1 MLSFSLSSL
10 PSVTPSI
17 LKAMSERQ
25 FEFTSFKRVRVAMGT
40 WNVNGGKQFRSNI
53 LGTSELTDWLL
64 DSPKLSGVSE
74 FQGKTSESIR
84 YCNSYCL
91 SRICKSE
98 HQVWWPLPFRV
109 NASSWRAFSANP
121 KGCIQPHLDLYSLFC
136 ILHFILFLRFSILG
150 YLFWGE
156 TLCLGAPGIVSLF
169 FILPFLSSIEGSCV
183 SSLLKLATEFHMYW
197 TQSVTVIY
205 FKILLRKMKSECSI
219 I

>member
-1 MLSFSLSSL
+1 MEGSSFEATSSVPASWQTGCWILQSSL
-10 PSVTPSI
+10 
-17 LKAMSERQ
+17 
-25 FEFTSFKRVRVAMGT
+25 EFLNFRVRLPSQK
-40 WNVNGGKQFRSNI
+40 NVF
-53 LGTSELTDWLL
+53 
-64 DSPKLSGVSE
+64 
-74 FQGKTSESIR
+74 R
-84 YCNSYCL
+84 YCSSYCL